1 MFPKTWASSKLA
13 LENIIANVKV
23 GKKPAA
29 AEGCKN
35 IVIEQVNQRRN
46 RLKQRHFDSVFEDLT
61 EGEQEYITKEI
72 GKGWGSQARKSK
84 IINSMFEMN
93 ENGKYVMVP
102 KERSAVFKRAKLYQ
116 ESQEK
121 KEKATGAHT

>member
-13 LENIIANVKV
+13 LESIIAKV

-29 AEGCKN
+29 ANGCHDGTD
-35 IVIEQVNQRRN
+35 EVNERRN
-46 RLKQRHFDSVFEDLT
+46 RLKQRHFDSVFEELA
-61 EGEQEYITKEI
+61 EHEQEYIRKEI
-72 GKGWGSQARKSK
+72 GKGWGAQARKTQ
-84 IINSMFEMN
+84 IVNSMFELN

-102 KERSAVFKRAKLYQ
+102 RARNAVFKRAKLYQ
-116 ESQEK
+116 EAQEK